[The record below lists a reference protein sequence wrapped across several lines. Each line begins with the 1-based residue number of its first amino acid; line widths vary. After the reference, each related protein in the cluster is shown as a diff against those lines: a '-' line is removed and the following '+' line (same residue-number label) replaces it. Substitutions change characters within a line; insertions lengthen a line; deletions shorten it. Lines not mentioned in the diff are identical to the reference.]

1 MNVSCSIIDERI
13 AMFNKCK
20 QRWVMIWNKCAVMHS
35 KEGIYILY
43 PSAEISAELSFVFL
57 PSPVHYLPA
66 GRK

>member
-1 MNVSCSIIDERI
+1 
-13 AMFNKCK
+13 
-20 QRWVMIWNKCAVMHS
+20 MHS

-66 GRK
+66 GKK